1 MEELKKI
8 LAEHARRHPCM
19 APRDAVKLIYQN
31 EFGPGHL
38 IRDEQEVLRYL
49 LAERSA
55 VTVDT
60 AEPALESI
68 GNGLVRVPLA
78 AWNEEEYPSETLI
91 RDFIR
96 SAALHQGNME
106 RFMTK
111 LDALRELCRQGMFS
125 FSHETLEE
133 YLVLYIAQGCPA
145 VSHSAEYKDTYLPAY
160 RVVRQD
166 CLSLPPERVILK
178 ELSRRKADGPII
190 LAIDGRCASGKTTL
204 AARLQKELGCGVV
217 HMDDFFLRPE
227 QRTQERYATPGGNV
241 DHERFL
247 QEVLLPLSRGE
258 NAVYRPFDCS
268 SMSFGEPTEL
278 KCGAV
283 TVIEGSYSCHPDLF
297 PYYHISVFLSL
308 PPQEQMRRIIL
319 RDGEDYSKV
328 FQEKWIPLEERYFAQ
343 RDLQSLCTFSFPLG
357 CFDCGAGDS

>member
-8 LAEHARRHPCM
+8 LAEHSRRYPRM

-38 IRDEQEVLRYL
+38 IRDEQEALRYL

-55 VTVDT
+55 VTANT
-60 AEPALESI
+60 AAPVLEFI

-78 AWNEEEYPSETLI
+78 AWCEEEYPSGALI

-96 SAALHQGNME
+96 SAALHQGSME

-111 LDALRELCRQGMFS
+111 LDALRQLCRQGIFS
-125 FSHETLEE
+125 FSPEALEE
-133 YLVLYIAQGCPA
+133 YLVPYIAQGCPA
-145 VSHSAEYKDTYLPAY
+145 VSHSTDYKDTYLPAY

-166 CLSLPPERVILK
+166 CLSLSPEAVLLK
-178 ELSRRKADGPII
+178 ELSRRQADGPIL

-204 AARLQKELGCGVV
+204 AARLQTVLGCGVV

-227 QRTQERYATPGGNV
+227 QRTEERYSTPGGNV

-258 NAVYRPFDCS
+258 DAVYRPFDCS
-268 SMSFGEPTEL
+268 AMSLGEPVEL

-283 TVIEGSYSCHPDLF
+283 TVVEGSYSCHPDLF

-308 PPQEQMRRIIL
+308 PPQEQMRRIVL
-319 RDGEDYSKV
+319 RDGEEYSKV
-328 FQEKWIPLEERYFAQ
+328 FEEKWIPLEERYFAQ
-343 RDLQSLCTFSFPLG
+343 RNLQSLCTFSFPSG
-357 CFDCGAGDS
+357 CSDRGAEDS

>member
-8 LAEHARRHPCM
+8 LAEHSRRYPRM
-19 APRDAVKLIYQN
+19 TPRDAVKLIYQN

-38 IRDEQEVLRYL
+38 IRDEQEALRYL
-49 LAERSA
+49 FAERST
-55 VTVDT
+55 VTAAT
-60 AEPALESI
+60 TEPTLESI

-78 AWNEEEYPSETLI
+78 VWSEEEYPSETLI
-91 RDFIR
+91 RDFIH
-96 SAALHQGNME
+96 SASLHQGSTE
-106 RFMTK
+106 QFVHK
-111 LDALRELCRQGMFS
+111 LDILRVLCRQGIFS
-125 FSHETLEE
+125 FSPEALEE
-133 YLVLYIAQGCPA
+133 YLGPYTTQGCPA
-145 VSHSAEYKDTYLPAY
+145 VSHSAEYRDTYHPAY

-166 CLSLPPERVILK
+166 CLSLPPETVILK
-178 ELSRRKADGPII
+178 ELAHRKTDSPIL

-204 AARLQKELGCGVV
+204 AARLQEALGCCVV

-247 QEVLLPLSRGE
+247 QEVLLPLSRGQDT
-258 NAVYRPFDCS
+258 VYRPFDCS
-268 SMSFGEPTEL
+268 SMSLGEPTEL
-278 KCGAV
+278 KCGSV

-319 RDGEDYSKV
+319 RDGEEYSKV
-328 FQEKWIPLEERYFAQ
+328 FQEKWIPLEERYFAE
-343 RDLQSLCTFSFPLG
+343 RDLQRLCTFSFPWG
-357 CFDCGAGDS
+357 CFDRGEGDS

>member
-8 LAEHARRHPCM
+8 LAEHARRYPCM

-38 IRDEQEVLRYL
+38 IRDAQEALRYL

-55 VTVDT
+55 VT
-60 AEPALESI
+60 ANAAAPALESI

-96 SAALHQGNME
+96 SASLHQGRTE
-106 RFMTK
+106 RFVHK
-111 LDALRELCRQGMFS
+111 LDVLRALCGQEMFS
-125 FSHETLEE
+125 FSPEALEE
-133 YLVLYIAQGCPA
+133 YLGLYTAQGFPA
-145 VSHSAEYKDTYLPAY
+145 VSHSAEYKDTYHPAY

-166 CLSLPPERVILK
+166 CLSLSPEEVILK
-178 ELSRRKADGPII
+178 ELFHRKMDGPIL

-204 AARLQKELGCGVV
+204 AARLQKALGCSVV

-268 SMSFGEPTEL
+268 SMSLGEPTEL

-297 PYYHISVFLSL
+297 PYYHVSVFLSL
-308 PPQEQMRRIIL
+308 PSQEQMRRIIL

-328 FQEKWIPLEERYFAQ
+328 FQERWIPLEERYFAQ

-357 CFDCGAGDS
+357 CSDRGEGDS